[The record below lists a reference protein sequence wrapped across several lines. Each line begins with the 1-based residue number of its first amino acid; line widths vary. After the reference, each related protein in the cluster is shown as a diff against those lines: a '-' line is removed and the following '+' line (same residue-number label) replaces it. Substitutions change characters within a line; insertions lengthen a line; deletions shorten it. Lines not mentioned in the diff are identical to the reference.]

1 MKPRIRRARGGGLD
15 IRLTPDERAVLRSL
29 PDDVRRALEEMDPAA
44 PGGDPAVARLFPG
57 AYLDDEEHDAEYRR
71 FMHDEL
77 QAGRLAALDDFEAA
91 ADADHVDEAQAAGWL
106 RAINDIRLLLGTR
119 LDVTEDDAVND
130 LPPDDPR
137 TPSLALYGYLS
148 WLEEQV
154 VTALSE

>member
-130 LPPDDPR
+130 LPADDPR